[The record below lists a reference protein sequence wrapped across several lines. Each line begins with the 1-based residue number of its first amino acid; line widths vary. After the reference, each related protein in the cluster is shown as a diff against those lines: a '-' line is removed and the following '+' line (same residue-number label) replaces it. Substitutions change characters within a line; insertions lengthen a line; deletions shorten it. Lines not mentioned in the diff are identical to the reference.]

1 MDTLLDPAGG
11 NQAGSQSGDTGNTAG
26 QQGDGGQAQREWM
39 KDLPESLRSAK
50 TLTKFT
56 DQEWKANLAK
66 SYVELEGKLG
76 KSVAVPAQDAAQE
89 DWDRFYEK
97 VGRPKSAD
105 DYAIEKGTMPDE
117 FVKAFKAMA
126 HESGLT
132 TQQANALFKKFSGT
146 QQQQQ
151 QAALEQMT
159 AKMKATDVLLR
170 KEYGAQYDTK
180 LADAKKA
187 FGKLFDDS
195 LKAELTN
202 AGLANDSR
210 FIKVL
215 AELGGQL
222 RDDAFIPG
230 VGTIREKED
239 PLAWMDKKYGAR

>member
-1 MDTLLDPAGG
+1 L
-11 NQAGSQSGDTGNTAG
+11 
-26 QQGDGGQAQREWM
+26 E
-39 KDLPESLRSAK
+39 
-50 TLTKFT
+50 KFT

-66 SYVELEGKLG
+66 SYVELEGQLG
-76 KSVAVPAQDAAQE
+76 KRISVPAQDASRE
-89 DWDRFYEK
+89 EWDKLYEK

-105 DYAIEKGTMPDE
+105 EYAIEKGTMPDE
-117 FVKAFKAMA
+117 FVKGFKQMA
-126 HESGLT
+126 HEAGLNN
-132 TQQANALFKKFSGT
+132 QQANALFKKFAGT

-151 QAALEQMT
+151 QAAVEQMT
-159 AKMKATDVLLR
+159 AKMRDTDVLLR

-195 LKAELTN
+195 LKAEITN
-202 AGLANDSR
+202 AGLANDPR

-230 VGTIREKED
+230 VGTIREKEN
-239 PLAWMDKKYGAR
+239 PLAWMDKKYGSH